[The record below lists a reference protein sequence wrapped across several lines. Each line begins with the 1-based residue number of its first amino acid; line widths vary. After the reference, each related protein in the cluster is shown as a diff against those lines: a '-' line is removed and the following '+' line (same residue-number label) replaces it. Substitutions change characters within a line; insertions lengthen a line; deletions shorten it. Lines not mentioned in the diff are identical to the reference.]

1 MSTRPRCTDVKSPA
15 GRARRPAAWLV
26 AALLLCAAAANAA
39 GQEHE
44 LPRLPKPVRVYT
56 IQGQVSLA
64 EGMPAGQSVV
74 TLVSHSGVPRQT
86 FTTEQGRYEFR
97 DIPEGAYVLSAKSL
111 TDSKLSSDG
120 VEADTTFTATGDL
133 TVNLVL
139 RKDLSA
145 HGAPRRAEAV
155 SAAEVGQK
163 VPKQARQ
170 AFKEALKLREE
181 GRNDKAVQS
190 LTRAVELF
198 PDYFQ
203 ALAERGDLLILGGK
217 LAGAS
222 EDFAR
227 ALKVNPRYGPAL
239 RGAGYC
245 KLEKREF
252 EESARYLEQATAAQP
267 ADANAY
273 LLLGIAYLELDRREQ
288 AEGALLKAL
297 SFDTERELRARIHL
311 GNLYAREGR
320 YREAADQLR
329 KYLDARPDDPA
340 AADLTEVEAKWRA
353 RAAAP

>member
-1 MSTRPRCTDVKSPA
+1 LK
-15 GRARRPAAWLV
+15 AAAALA
-26 AALLLCAAAANAA
+26 AALLLCAAAAA
-39 GQEHE
+39 GQERE

-56 IQGQVSLA
+56 VQGQVSLP

-74 TLVSHSGVPRQT
+74 TLVSRSGVPRQT
-86 FTTEQGRYEFR
+86 FTTEQGRYEFHE
-97 DIPEGAYVLSAKSL
+97 IPEGAYVVSAKSL
-111 TDSKLSSDG
+111 TDSKLASEG
-120 VEADTTFTATGDL
+120 VEADTTLTATGDL

-139 RKDLSA
+139 RKDA
-145 HGAPRRAEAV
+145 APTGAPKRAEAV
-155 SAAEVGQK
+155 SVVEVGQK

-181 GRNDKAVQS
+181 NQTDRALQS
-190 LTRAVELF
+190 LTRAVEAF

-203 ALAERGDLLILGGK
+203 ALAERGDLLIVSGK
-217 LAGAS
+217 PAEAA

-252 EESARYLEQATAAQP
+252 EEAAKYLEQATAARP
-267 ADANAY
+267 DDANAY
-273 LLLGIAYLELDRREQ
+273 LLLGIAYLELDRRAQSE
-288 AEGALLKAL
+288 AALVKAL
-297 SFDTERELRARIHL
+297 SFDTERELRAHIHL

-340 AADLTEVEAKWRA
+340 AAELTEVEARWRA